1 MKKEKLKKIIK
12 EVYPYFVIVL
22 VVVLVRSFIIT
33 PAIVDGKSMYP
44 TLNDNNIVILNKLDY
59 KINGLKRFDIIVVD
73 YNGEKLIKRV
83 IGLPGEHIEYKNNM
97 LFINGYLTNENFN
110 HDNTSN
116 FKLETIGYLKIPGDK
131 YFVVGDNRNHST
143 DSRMIGLIDKKDI
156 KGKVSLRL
164 FPINKFGKIK

>member
-22 VVVLVRSFIIT
+22 VVVLIRSFIIT

-116 FKLETIGYLKIPGDK
+116 FKLEMIGYLKIPGDK

-143 DSRMIGLIDKKDI
+143 DSRMIGLIAKKDI

>member
-12 EVYPYFVIVL
+12 EVYPYLIIVL
-22 VVVLVRSFIIT
+22 IVILVRSFIIT
-33 PAIVDGKSMYP
+33 PAVVDGKSMYP
-44 TLNDNNIVILNKLDY
+44 TLNNNNIVLLNKMDY
-59 KINGLKRFDIIVVD
+59 KVNGLKRFDIVVVN

-83 IGLPGEHIEYKNNM
+83 IGLPGEHVEYKDNM
-97 LFINGYLTNENFN
+97 LFIDGFLIGENFT
-110 HDNTSN
+110 HDDTSN

-131 YFVVGDNRNHST
+131 YFVVGDNRGNSI

>member
-116 FKLETIGYLKIPGDK
+116 FKLEMIGYLKIPGDK

-164 FPINKFGKIK
+164 FPINKFRKIK

>member
-110 HDNTSN
+110 HDNTSD
-116 FKLETIGYLKIPGDK
+116 FKLEMIGYLKIPGDK

-143 DSRMIGLIDKKDI
+143 DSRMIGLIDKKNI

>member
-116 FKLETIGYLKIPGDK
+116 FKLEMIGYLKIPGDK

>member
-22 VVVLVRSFIIT
+22 VVVLIRSFIIT

-116 FKLETIGYLKIPGDK
+116 FKLEMIGYLKIPGDK

>member
-12 EVYPYFVIVL
+12 EVYPYLVIVL

>member
-83 IGLPGEHIEYKNNM
+83 IGIPGEHIEYKNNM

-110 HDNTSN
+110 HDNTSD
-116 FKLETIGYLKIPGDK
+116 FKLEMIGYLKIPGDK

-143 DSRMIGLIDKKDI
+143 DSRMIGLIDKKNI

>member
-1 MKKEKLKKIIK
+1 
-12 EVYPYFVIVL
+12 
-22 VVVLVRSFIIT
+22 
-33 PAIVDGKSMYP
+33 
-44 TLNDNNIVILNKLDY
+44 
-59 KINGLKRFDIIVVD
+59 
-73 YNGEKLIKRV
+73 
-83 IGLPGEHIEYKNNM
+83 M

-116 FKLETIGYLKIPGDK
+116 FKLEMIGYLKIPGDK

>member
-12 EVYPYFVIVL
+12 EVYPYLIIVL
-22 VVVLVRSFIIT
+22 IVILVRSFIIT
-33 PAIVDGKSMYP
+33 PAVVDGKSMYP
-44 TLNDNNIVILNKLDY
+44 TLNNNNIVLLNKMDY
-59 KINGLKRFDIIVVD
+59 KVNGLKRFDIVVVN

-83 IGLPGEHIEYKNNM
+83 IGLPGEHIEYKDNM
-97 LFINGYLTNENFN
+97 LFIDGYLKDENFT
-110 HDNTSN
+110 HDDTSN

-131 YFVVGDNRNHST
+131 YFVVGDNRGNSI

>member
-116 FKLETIGYLKIPGDK
+116 FKLEMIGYLKIPGDK
-131 YFVVGDNRNHST
+131 YFVVGDNRNGST

>member
-12 EVYPYFVIVL
+12 EVYPYLIIVL
-22 VVVLVRSFIIT
+22 IVILVRSFIIT
-33 PAIVDGKSMYP
+33 PAVVDGKSMYP
-44 TLNDNNIVILNKLDY
+44 TLNNNNIVLLNKMDY
-59 KINGLKRFDIIVVD
+59 KVNGLKRFDIVVVN

-83 IGLPGEHIEYKNNM
+83 IGLPGEHVEYKDNM
-97 LFINGYLTNENFN
+97 LFIDGYLKDENFT
-110 HDNTSN
+110 HDDTSN

-131 YFVVGDNRNHST
+131 YFVVGDNRGNSI

>member
-1 MKKEKLKKIIK
+1 MKKKKLKKIIK

-110 HDNTSN
+110 HDNTSD
-116 FKLETIGYLKIPGDK
+116 FKLEMIGYLKIPGDK

>member
-1 MKKEKLKKIIK
+1 
-12 EVYPYFVIVL
+12 
-22 VVVLVRSFIIT
+22 
-33 PAIVDGKSMYP
+33 MYP

-116 FKLETIGYLKIPGDK
+116 FKLEMIGYLKIPGDK

>member
-131 YFVVGDNRNHST
+131 YFVVGDNRNGSK

>member
-110 HDNTSN
+110 HDNTSD
-116 FKLETIGYLKIPGDK
+116 FKLEMIGYLKIPGDK

>member
-116 FKLETIGYLKIPGDK
+116 FKLEMIGYLKIPGDK

-143 DSRMIGLIDKKDI
+143 DSRMIGLIDKKNI

>member
-116 FKLETIGYLKIPGDK
+116 FKLEKVGYLKIPGDK

>member
-12 EVYPYFVIVL
+12 EVYPYLIIVL

-116 FKLETIGYLKIPGDK
+116 FKLEMIGYLKIPGDK